1 MDELTAAGITDP
13 DLRASYEECK
23 RLNALHGKTYYL
35 ATLLLPKAKRPFVHA
50 LYGFARY
57 ADEIVDDLASELS
70 VEEKAEVLSKWGNG
84 VLADLKKGISQD
96 HVGRALIDTV
106 KRFDIPHEHFEAF
119 LHSMTMDLTVQEYE
133 SYEDLLEYVYG
144 SAAVIGLE
152 MVPILGPLHNDAFEA
167 AKKLGIAFQLAN
179 FIRDVD
185 EDLDRGR
192 VYLPLKELGQFGVTR
207 EMLEE
212 RVLDLPM
219 READVAIRMKEPSQ
233 ADLIRKRLMGVR
245 MRLYASP
252 DYLAKHGTPER
263 IEDVAQHRLIC
274 QNPTAHQVG
283 AGAMLVA
290 HLMSY
295 EPRSTLKVN
304 NYFGVLQ
311 GVLSNLGVGVLPDY
325 LTQDF
330 PNLSRVMPEVE
341 SAEVPV
347 FLAYPEELRH
357 SKRVSAF
364 RDFVQEE
371 IISYRKQ
378 LKDQAVS

>member
-13 DLRASYEECK
+13 DLRASYAECK
-23 RLNALHGKTYYL
+23 RLNALHGKTYFL

-70 VEEKAEVLSKWGNG
+70 IEEKAEALSTWGNT
-84 VLADLKKGISQD
+84 VLADLKKGTSDD

-133 SYEDLLEYVYG
+133 TYEDLLEYVYG

-152 MVPILGPLHNDAFEA
+152 MVPILGPLHNDAYEA

-192 VYLPLKELGQFGVTR
+192 VYLPIKELAQFGVTR

-212 RVLDLPM
+212 RAL
-219 READVAIRMKEPSQ
+219 
-233 ADLIRKRLMGVR
+233 
-245 MRLYASP
+245 
-252 DYLAKHGTPER
+252 TPEIIDALKFQIARVRQLQAEAAPGIAMLEATSRPCIEAASTLYCGIVDEVEKIGYDIFNQRAKTSTARR
-263 IEDVAQHRLIC
+263 IRV
-274 QNPTAHQVG
+274 
-283 AGAMLVA
+283 AGAA
-290 HLMSY
+290 FIKRHLI
-295 EPRSTLKVN
+295 
-304 NYFGVLQ
+304 
-311 GVLSNLGVGVLPDY
+311 
-325 LTQDF
+325 
-330 PNLSRVMPEVE
+330 SR
-341 SAEVPV
+341 
-347 FLAYPEELRH
+347 
-357 SKRVSAF
+357 
-364 RDFVQEE
+364 
-371 IISYRKQ
+371 
-378 LKDQAVS
+378 

>member
-1 MDELTAAGITDP
+1 MDELTAAGIADP

-23 RLNALHGKTYYL
+23 RLNALHGKTYFL

-70 VEEKAEVLSKWGNG
+70 IEEKAEALSTWGDGVLS
-84 VLADLKKGISQD
+84 DLKKGTSDD

-133 SYEDLLEYVYG
+133 TYEDLLEYVYG

-192 VYLPLKELGQFGVTR
+192 VYLPIKELAQFGVTR

-212 RVLDLPM
+212 RVL
-219 READVAIRMKEPSQ
+219 
-233 ADLIRKRLMGVR
+233 
-245 MRLYASP
+245 
-252 DYLAKHGTPER
+252 TPEI
-263 IEDVAQHRLIC
+263 IEALKFQIARVRQL
-274 QNPTAHQVG
+274 QNEAAPG
-283 AGAMLVA
+283 IAML
-290 HLMSY
+290 
-295 EPRSTLKVN
+295 EPT
-304 NYFGVLQ
+304 
-311 GVLSNLGVGVLPDY
+311 
-325 LTQDF
+325 
-330 PNLSRVMPEVE
+330 SRPCIEAASALYCGIVDEVE
-341 SAEVPV
+341 KIGYDIFNQRAKTSTPRRIRVAGTA
-347 FLAYPEELRH
+347 FI
-357 SKRVSAF
+357 KRQF
-364 RDFVQEE
+364 
-371 IISYRKQ
+371 ISR
-378 LKDQAVS
+378 

>member
-70 VEEKAEVLSKWGNG
+70 VEEKAEVLSTWGNG
-84 VLADLKKGISQD
+84 VLADLKKGSSQD

-106 KRFDIPHEHFEAF
+106 NRFNIPHEHFEAF

-144 SAAVIGLE
+144 SAAVIGLQ
-152 MVPILGPLHNDAFEA
+152 MVPILGPLNNDAFA
-167 AKKLGIAFQLAN
+167 AAEKLGIAFQLAN

-207 EMLEE
+207 DMLEE
-212 RVLDLPM
+212 RVL
-219 READVAIRMKEPSQ
+219 
-233 ADLIRKRLMGVR
+233 
-245 MRLYASP
+245 
-252 DYLAKHGTPER
+252 TPEIIEALKFQIVRVRQLQAEAAAGIKMLAPSSRPCIEAASTLYCGIVDEVEKIGYDIFNHRAKTSTARR
-263 IEDVAQHRLIC
+263 IRV
-274 QNPTAHQVG
+274 
-283 AGAMLVA
+283 AGAAFIKRSLV
-290 HLMSY
+290 
-295 EPRSTLKVN
+295 
-304 NYFGVLQ
+304 
-311 GVLSNLGVGVLPDY
+311 
-325 LTQDF
+325 
-330 PNLSRVMPEVE
+330 SR
-341 SAEVPV
+341 
-347 FLAYPEELRH
+347 
-357 SKRVSAF
+357 
-364 RDFVQEE
+364 
-371 IISYRKQ
+371 
-378 LKDQAVS
+378 

>member
-23 RLNALHGKTYYL
+23 RLNALHGKTYFL

-70 VEEKAEVLSKWGNG
+70 IEEKAEALSTWGDGVLS
-84 VLADLKKGISQD
+84 DLKKGTSDD

-133 SYEDLLEYVYG
+133 TYEDLLEYVYG

-179 FIRDVD
+179 FIRDID

-192 VYLPLKELGQFGVTR
+192 VYLPIKELAQFGVTR

-212 RVLDLPM
+212 RVL
-219 READVAIRMKEPSQ
+219 
-233 ADLIRKRLMGVR
+233 
-245 MRLYASP
+245 
-252 DYLAKHGTPER
+252 TPEIIDALKFQIAR
-263 IEDVAQHRLIC
+263 VRQL
-274 QNPTAHQVG
+274 QNEAAPG
-283 AGAMLVA
+283 IAML
-290 HLMSY
+290 
-295 EPRSTLKVN
+295 EPTSRPCIEAASTLYCGIV
-304 NYFGVLQ
+304 
-311 GVLSNLGVGVLPDY
+311 D
-325 LTQDF
+325 
-330 PNLSRVMPEVE
+330 EVE
-341 SAEVPV
+341 KIGYDIFNQRAKTSTPRRIRVAGTA
-347 FLAYPEELRH
+347 FI
-357 SKRVSAF
+357 KRQF
-364 RDFVQEE
+364 
-371 IISYRKQ
+371 ISR
-378 LKDQAVS
+378 

>member
-70 VEEKAEVLSKWGNG
+70 VEEKAEVLSAWGNG
-84 VLADLKKGISQD
+84 VLADLKKGSSQD

-106 KRFDIPHEHFEAF
+106 NRFNIPHEHFEAF

-144 SAAVIGLE
+144 SAAVIGLQ
-152 MVPILGPLHNDAFEA
+152 MVPILGPLNNDAFA
-167 AKKLGIAFQLAN
+167 AAEKLGIAFQLAN

-212 RVLDLPM
+212 RVLTPEII
-219 READVAIRMKEPSQ
+219 EALKFQIARVRQLQAEAAAGIKMLEPSSRPCIE
-233 ADLIRKRLMGVR
+233 AASTLYCGIVDEVEKIGYDIFNHRAKTSTARRIRV
-245 MRLYASP
+245 
-252 DYLAKHGTPER
+252 
-263 IEDVAQHRLIC
+263 
-274 QNPTAHQVG
+274 
-283 AGAMLVA
+283 AGAAFIKRHLV
-290 HLMSY
+290 
-295 EPRSTLKVN
+295 
-304 NYFGVLQ
+304 
-311 GVLSNLGVGVLPDY
+311 
-325 LTQDF
+325 
-330 PNLSRVMPEVE
+330 SR
-341 SAEVPV
+341 
-347 FLAYPEELRH
+347 
-357 SKRVSAF
+357 
-364 RDFVQEE
+364 
-371 IISYRKQ
+371 
-378 LKDQAVS
+378 

>member
-70 VEEKAEVLSKWGNG
+70 VEEKAHVLSKWGNG
-84 VLADLKKGISQD
+84 VLADLKKGSSQD

-106 KRFDIPHEHFEAF
+106 NRFDIPHEHFEAF

-133 SYEDLLEYVYG
+133 SYEDLIEYVYG

-212 RVLDLPM
+212 RVLTAEIV
-219 READVAIRMKEPSQ
+219 EALKFQIARVRQLQAEAAPGIAMLEASSRPCIEAASTLYCGIVDEVEKIGYDIFNHRAKTSTTRRIR
-233 ADLIRKRLMGVR
+233 V
-245 MRLYASP
+245 
-252 DYLAKHGTPER
+252 
-263 IEDVAQHRLIC
+263 
-274 QNPTAHQVG
+274 
-283 AGAMLVA
+283 AGAAFIKRQLI
-290 HLMSY
+290 
-295 EPRSTLKVN
+295 
-304 NYFGVLQ
+304 
-311 GVLSNLGVGVLPDY
+311 
-325 LTQDF
+325 
-330 PNLSRVMPEVE
+330 SR
-341 SAEVPV
+341 
-347 FLAYPEELRH
+347 
-357 SKRVSAF
+357 
-364 RDFVQEE
+364 
-371 IISYRKQ
+371 
-378 LKDQAVS
+378 

>member
-1 MDELTAAGITDP
+1 VDELTAAGITDP

-23 RLNALHGKTYYL
+23 RLNALHGKTYFL

-70 VEEKAEVLSKWGNG
+70 IEEKAEALSNWGNG
-84 VLADLKKGISQD
+84 VLADLKKGTSDD

-133 SYEDLLEYVYG
+133 TYEDLLEYVYG

-192 VYLPLKELGQFGVTR
+192 VYLPIKELAQFGVSR

-212 RVLDLPM
+212 RVL
-219 READVAIRMKEPSQ
+219 
-233 ADLIRKRLMGVR
+233 
-245 MRLYASP
+245 
-252 DYLAKHGTPER
+252 TPEIIEALKFQIARVRRLQAEAAPGIAMLEATSRPCIEAASTLYCGIVDEVEKIGYDIFNQRAKTSTGRR
-263 IEDVAQHRLIC
+263 IRV
-274 QNPTAHQVG
+274 
-283 AGAMLVA
+283 AGAAFIKRQLI
-290 HLMSY
+290 
-295 EPRSTLKVN
+295 
-304 NYFGVLQ
+304 
-311 GVLSNLGVGVLPDY
+311 
-325 LTQDF
+325 
-330 PNLSRVMPEVE
+330 SR
-341 SAEVPV
+341 
-347 FLAYPEELRH
+347 
-357 SKRVSAF
+357 
-364 RDFVQEE
+364 
-371 IISYRKQ
+371 
-378 LKDQAVS
+378 